1 MGNFG
6 LVSLI
11 LFYIEEKGG
20 GGGDDTHRPAVI
32 APVWVW
38 YMYSSRR

>member
-20 GGGDDTHRPAVI
+20 GGEGMTPTDLQ
-32 APVWVW
+32 
-38 YMYSSRR
+38 